1 MAAFALRRILQM
13 IPLLLGVTII
23 TFVVINAAGSPVS
36 SLQFDPKIKPADR
49 ERLQQSLGLN
59 EPVYKRYFIWIGNVV
74 QGDLGDSLVNHQPVT
89 KRILAVLP
97 NTLLLSGVSLV
108 FSLLVAVPIGII
120 AAIKRNSFFDRFA
133 NIGAVACFAIPTVWL
148 SLLLII
154 LFAVKFNA
162 WGLPSL
168 PIGGV
173 TDLRNPGGVGDRFK
187 HLILPVLALSLP
199 QIAGW
204 IVYVRSSMLEVIRQD
219 YMRTATAKG
228 LQSRT
233 VMLRHG
239 FRNAALPLV
248 TLIGLS
254 FPELFGGALI
264 VENVFAY
271 NGMGRLTYDAVLK
284 NDYTVIMGTT
294 LMFAALIM
302 IGNLLADLLY
312 AVVDPRIRYD

>member
-1 MAAFALRRILQM
+1 MAAFTLRRILQM
-13 IPLLLGVTII
+13 IPLLFGVTII
-23 TFVVINAAGSPVS
+23 TFLVINAAGSPVS
-36 SLQFDPKIKPADR
+36 SLQFDPKVRPEDR
-49 ERLQQSLGLN
+49 ARLQENLGLN
-59 EPVYKRYFIWIGNVV
+59 EPIYTRYFVWIKNVA

-97 NTLLLSGVSLV
+97 NTLVLSISSLI
-108 FSLLVAVPIGII
+108 FSLIVALPIGIL
-120 AAIKRNSFFDRFA
+120 AAIKRNSVFDRFA
-133 NIGAVACFAIPTVWL
+133 SVGAVAGFAIPTVWL

-154 LFAVKFNA
+154 LFSVKFSS

-168 PIGGV
+168 PVGGV
-173 TDLRNPGGVGDRFK
+173 TDLRNPGGLPDRIK

-204 IVYVRSSMLEVIRQD
+204 VVYIRSSMLEVIRQD
-219 YMRTATAKG
+219 YMRTAQAKG
-228 LQSRT
+228 LETRT

-264 VENVFAY
+264 IENIFAY
-271 NGMGRLTYDAVLK
+271 NGMGRLTYDAVVK

-294 LMFAALIM
+294 LFFAALIM
-302 IGNLLADLLY
+302 LGNLIADLLY

>member
-1 MAAFALRRILQM
+1 MAAFTLRRILQM

-36 SLQFDPKIKPADR
+36 SLQFDPKVKPADR
-49 ERLQQSLGLN
+49 ERLKESLGLN
-59 EPVYKRYFIWIGNVV
+59 EPVYKRYFIWIGNVA

-97 NTLLLSGVSLV
+97 NTLVLSISSLV
-108 FSLLVAVPIGII
+108 FSLVVAIPIGIL
-120 AAIKRNSFFDRFA
+120 AAIKRNSLFDRIA
-133 NIGAVACFAIPTVWL
+133 NLGAVAGFAVPTVWL

-154 LFAVKFNA
+154 LFSVKFSS

-168 PIGGV
+168 PVGGV
-173 TDLRNPGGVGDRFK
+173 TDLRDPGGFPDRIR

-199 QIAGW
+199 QIAEW
-204 IVYVRSSMLEVIRQD
+204 VVYVRSSMLEVIRQD
-219 YMRTATAKG
+219 YMRTAQAKG
-228 LQSRT
+228 LETRT

-254 FPELFGGALI
+254 FPGLFGGALI
-264 VENVFAY
+264 VENIFAY
-271 NGMGRLTYDAVLK
+271 NGMGRLTYDAVVK

-294 LMFAALIM
+294 LFFAFLIM
-302 IGNLLADLLY
+302 LGNLIADLLY
-312 AVVDPRIRYD
+312 AVVDPRIRTD

>member
-1 MAAFALRRILQM
+1 MAAFTLRRILQM

-23 TFVVINAAGSPVS
+23 TFVGINAAGSPVS
-36 SLQFDPKIKPADR
+36 ALQFDPKIKPADR
-49 ERLQQSLGLN
+49 ERLKESLGLN

-74 QGDLGDSLVNHQPVT
+74 KGDLGDSLVNHQPVT
-89 KRILAVLP
+89 SRIWAVLP
-97 NTLLLSGVSLV
+97 NTLLLSGVSLI
-108 FSLLVAVPIGII
+108 FSIVVAVPIGIL
-120 AAIKRNSFFDRFA
+120 AAIKRNSFFDRVSS
-133 NIGAVACFAIPTVWL
+133 IGAVAAFAIPTVWL
-148 SLLLII
+148 SFLLII
-154 LFAVKFNA
+154 LFSVKFSA

-173 TDLRNPGGVGDRFK
+173 SDLRNPGGIEDRFK
-187 HLILPVLALSLP
+187 QLILPVLALSLP

-204 IVYVRSSMLEVIRQD
+204 IVYVRSSMLEVLRQD
-219 YMRTATAKG
+219 YMRTAQAKG
-228 LQSRT
+228 LSSRS

-254 FPELFGGALI
+254 FPELFGGALV

-312 AVVDPRIRYD
+312 AIVDPRIRYD

>member
-1 MAAFALRRILQM
+1 MAAFTLRRILQM

-36 SLQFDPKIKPADR
+36 ALQFDPKIKPADR
-49 ERLQQSLGLN
+49 ERLKESLGLN

-89 KRILAVLP
+89 SRIWAVLP

-108 FSLLVAVPIGII
+108 FSILVAVPIGIL
-120 AAIKRNSFFDRFA
+120 AAIKRNSFFDRVSS
-133 NIGAVACFAIPTVWL
+133 IGAVAAFAIPTVWL

-154 LFAVKFNA
+154 LFSVKFSA

-173 TDLRNPGGVGDRFK
+173 SDLRNPGGIEDRFK

-204 IVYVRSSMLEVIRQD
+204 IVYVRSSMLEVLRQD
-219 YMRTATAKG
+219 YMRTAQAKG
-228 LQSRT
+228 LSSRS

-254 FPELFGGALI
+254 FPELFGGALV

-302 IGNLLADLLY
+302 MGNLLADLLY
-312 AVVDPRIRYD
+312 AIVDPRIRYD

>member
-1 MAAFALRRILQM
+1 MAAFTLRRILQM

-36 SLQFDPKIKPADR
+36 SLQFDPKVKPADR
-49 ERLQQSLGLN
+49 ERLKENLGLN
-59 EPVYKRYFIWIGNVV
+59 EPIYTRYFIWIKNVA

-97 NTLLLSGVSLV
+97 NTLVLSITSLI
-108 FSLLVAVPIGII
+108 FSLAVAIPIGIL
-120 AAIKRNSFFDRFA
+120 AAIKRNSLFDRFA
-133 NIGAVACFAIPTVWL
+133 NLGAVAGFAVPTVWL

-154 LFAVKFNA
+154 LFSVKFSS

-168 PIGGV
+168 PVGGV
-173 TDLRNPGGVGDRFK
+173 TDLRNPGGLPDRIR
-187 HLILPVLALSLP
+187 HLILPVLALSIP

-204 IVYVRSSMLEVIRQD
+204 VVYVRSSMLEVIRQD
-219 YMRTATAKG
+219 YMRTAQAKG
-228 LQSRT
+228 LETRT

-264 VENVFAY
+264 VENIFAY
-271 NGMGRLTYDAVLK
+271 NGMGRLTYDAVVK

-294 LMFAALIM
+294 LFFAALIM
-302 IGNLLADLLY
+302 LGNLIADLLY